1 MQLQTQESDMI
12 ERRYPMINYDVN
24 KKNTVV
30 NKNSSYWGEVFHRLK
45 KNNMAMLS
53 LFILI
58 VIIALCI
65 IVPMVSPYA
74 IETTNMEN
82 AIRDQKPSNE
92 HLLGTDKIGRDLFTR
107 LFYAGRISLGVALA
121 VVALECSIGVVLGS
135 LSGFY
140 GGIIDSIIMRIAEVF
155 LSFPFMIICIT
166 IVSIFGNS
174 ISTLILVLA
183 ILSWPSI
190 ARIVR
195 GQILTLREMEYMEA
209 CEALGISDFK
219 RIFKHLLPNV
229 LAYVIVYAT
238 LGMASVIL
246 IETSLSFLGLGVSP
260 PTPTWGN
267 MIQEARNTLI
277 IQHKWWYW
285 IPPGICIFIS
295 VMCFN
300 ILGDGLRDA
309 IDPKMK
315 R

>member
-1 MQLQTQESDMI
+1 MVKSETKE
-12 ERRYPMINYDVN
+12 PINVY
-24 KKNTVV
+24 KNQ
-30 NKNSSYWGEVFHRLK
+30 SYWGEVLSRLR
-45 KNNMAMLS
+45 KNKMAMVS
-53 LFILI
+53 LYLLI
-58 VIIALCI
+58 IIITLCI
-65 IVPMVSPYA
+65 IIPMISPYS
-74 IETTNMEN
+74 IETTDMKNREQHPN
-82 AIRDQKPSNE
+82 SV
-92 HLLGTDKIGRDLFTR
+92 HLLGTDKIGRDLFVR
-107 LFYAGRISLGVALA
+107 LFYAGRISLGLALA
-121 VVALECSIGVVLGS
+121 VVFLECGIGVILGS

-140 GGIIDSIIMRIAEVF
+140 GGMIDAVIMRLAEIF
-155 LSFPFMIICIT
+155 LSFPFMMFCIT
-166 IVSIFGNS
+166 VVAVFGNS
-174 ISTLILVLA
+174 IPTLVFVLA
-183 ILSWPSI
+183 LLSWPSI

-209 CEALGISDFK
+209 CEALGISDAR

-246 IETSLSFLGLGVSP
+246 TETSLSFLGLGVSP

-267 MIQEARNTLI
+267 MIQEARNMLI

-300 ILGDGLRDA
+300 ILGDGMRDA

>member
-1 MQLQTQESDMI
+1 MVKD
-12 ERRYPMINYDVN
+12 
-24 KKNTVV
+24 KNR
-30 NKNSSYWGEVFHRLK
+30 KNHGRQSYWGEVFFRLR
-45 KNNMAMLS
+45 KNRMAMLS
-53 LFILI
+53 LYTLLILI
-58 VIIALCI
+58 GLCI
-65 IVPMVSPYA
+65 VVPMISPYE
-74 IETTNMEN
+74 IQTTNLAGKDLSPN
-82 AIRDQKPSNE
+82 SQ
-92 HLLGTDKIGRDLFTR
+92 HYLGTDLIGRDLFTR

-121 VVALECSIGVVLGS
+121 VVFIECVIGVVLGS

-140 GGIIDSIIMRIAEVF
+140 GGIVDAVIMRIAEIF
-155 LSFPFMIICIT
+155 MSFPFMIITIT
-166 IVSIFGNS
+166 IVAVFGNS
-174 ISTLILVLA
+174 VFTLILVLA
-183 ILSWPSI
+183 LLSWPSI

-209 CEALGISDFK
+209 CEALGISDVR

-246 IETSLSFLGLGVSP
+246 VETSLSFLGLGVSP

-267 MIQEARNTLI
+267 MIQEARNMLI

-300 ILGDGLRDA
+300 ILGDGMRDA

>member
-1 MQLQTQESDMI
+1 MV
-12 ERRYPMINYDVN
+12 NYETN
-24 KKNTVV
+24 KKS
-30 NKNSSYWGEVFHRLK
+30 KAALKERSYWGEVAYRLR
-45 KNNMAMLS
+45 KNKMAMFS
-53 LFILI
+53 LYLL
-58 VIIALCI
+58 VAIIILCI
-65 IVPMVSPYA
+65 VVPMISPYA
-74 IETTNMEN
+74 IETTNMDN
-82 AIRDQKPSNE
+82 SIRDQKPSSQ
-92 HLLGTDKIGRDLFTR
+92 HILGTDKIGRDLFTR

-121 VVALECSIGVVLGS
+121 VVALECTIGVILGS
-135 LSGFY
+135 VAGFY
-140 GGIIDSIIMRIAEVF
+140 GGIIDSIVMRLGDIF
-155 LSFPFMIICIT
+155 LSFPFMMICIT
-166 IVSIFGNS
+166 IVSVFGNS
-174 ISTLILVLA
+174 IPTLIFVLA
-183 ILSWPSI
+183 LLSWPSI

-209 CEALGISDFK
+209 CEALGISDIR

-246 IETSLSFLGLGVSP
+246 VETSLSFLGLGVSP

-277 IQHKWWYW
+277 IQYKWWYW
-285 IPPGICIFIS
+285 IPPGICIFVS

>member
-1 MQLQTQESDMI
+1 MVKSETKE
-12 ERRYPMINYDVN
+12 PINVY
-24 KKNTVV
+24 KNQ
-30 NKNSSYWGEVFHRLK
+30 SYWGEVLSRLR
-45 KNNMAMLS
+45 KNKMAMVS
-53 LFILI
+53 LYLLI
-58 VIIALCI
+58 IIITLCI
-65 IVPMVSPYA
+65 IIPMISPYS
-74 IETTNMEN
+74 IETTDMKNREQHPN
-82 AIRDQKPSNE
+82 SV
-92 HLLGTDKIGRDLFTR
+92 HLLGTDKIGRDLFVR
-107 LFYAGRISLGVALA
+107 LFYAGRISLGLALA
-121 VVALECSIGVVLGS
+121 VVFLECLIGVVLGS

-140 GGIIDSIIMRIAEVF
+140 GGMIDAVIMRLAEIF
-155 LSFPFMIICIT
+155 LSFPFMMFCIT
-166 IVSIFGNS
+166 VVAVFGNS
-174 ISTLILVLA
+174 IPTLVFVLA
-183 ILSWPSI
+183 LLSWPSI

-209 CEALGISDFK
+209 CEALGISDAR

-246 IETSLSFLGLGVSP
+246 TETSLSCLGLGVSP

-267 MIQEARNTLI
+267 MIQEARNMLI

-300 ILGDGLRDA
+300 ILGDGMRDA

>member
-1 MQLQTQESDMI
+1 MVKSEI
-12 ERRYPMINYDVN
+12 VN
-24 KKNTVV
+24 KPKGVQKSRT
-30 NKNSSYWGEVFHRLK
+30 YWGEVIFRLR
-45 KNNMAMLS
+45 KNRMAMLS
-53 LFILI
+53 LIIL
-58 VIIALCI
+58 VIMIGLCVL
-65 IVPMVSPYA
+65 VPILSPYS
-74 IETTNMEN
+74 IETTDMQN
-82 AIRDQKPSNE
+82 RDQSPNSE
-92 HLLGTDKIGRDLFTR
+92 HVLGTDKIGRDMFVR
-107 LFYAGRISLGVALA
+107 LFYGGRISLGLALA
-121 VVALECSIGVVLGS
+121 VVTLECFIGVILGS
-135 LSGFY
+135 ISGFY
-140 GGIIDSIIMRIAEVF
+140 GGIADVIIMRIAEVF
-155 LSFPFMIICIT
+155 MSFPYVMFCIT
-166 IVSIFGNS
+166 VVAVFGNS
-174 ISTLILVLA
+174 VQILIFVLA
-183 ILSWPSI
+183 IISWPNI

-209 CEALGISDFK
+209 CEALGISDFR

-246 IETSLSFLGLGVSP
+246 AETSLSFLGLGVSP

-277 IQHKWWYW
+277 IQQKWWYW

-300 ILGDGLRDA
+300 ILGDGMRDA